1 MDRQTQEQVAAEV
14 EFDLTTEV
22 ADQEDLAAA
31 EKVVE
36 IMVLQEMLQT
46 IQVVAVVEDLMLHKL
61 EVLEDL
67 VL

>member
-1 MDRQTQEQVAAEV
+1 M
-14 EFDLTTEV
+14 TTEV